1 MSDILLFCRVDRNW
15 HAPSIPGAA
24 FWKAHF
30 CIIGHG
36 WPNFAAHSMPLQGWL
51 RSKGIEVIEFDEL
64 TPKEARAAYALGL
77 PPVLSHVEFHR

>member
-1 MSDILLFCRVDRNW
+1 
-15 HAPSIPGAA
+15 
-24 FWKAHF
+24 
-30 CIIGHG
+30 
-36 WPNFAAHSMPLQGWL
+36 MPLQGWL